1 MAVKRTKTETA
12 NEEVFKET
20 KTTSKAVRVESPK
33 KTTRTV
39 FIPKNPGSR
48 TENSIFV
55 GINGKN
61 YQIMTGKE
69 VEVPEEVYNIVM
81 QSFEAAE
88 SADSYIES
96 KLDPGNQGITM

>member
-1 MAVKRTKTETA
+1 
-12 NEEVFKET
+12 
-20 KTTSKAVRVESPK
+20 
-33 KTTRTV
+33 
-39 FIPKNPGSR
+39 
-48 TENSIFV
+48 
-55 GINGKN
+55 
-61 YQIMTGKE
+61 MTGKD